1 VGTPSG
7 GEFLLVLLV
16 ILLLFGSKN
25 LPHMARTL
33 GRTMETF
40 RRAAR
45 EVTDEIVQSDVPA
58 PPAAKPLI
66 GPVAQSADGVP
77 TDEAKADDDTKP
89 ETTA

>member
-1 VGTPSG
+1 MGAPSG
-7 GEFLLVLLV
+7 GEFLLVLLA

-45 EVTDEIVQSDVPA
+45 EVTDEIVQSDVTP

-66 GPVAQSADGVP
+66 GPVAQSADGVT
-77 TDEAKADDDTKP
+77 TDETKDDDTKP